1 MQENIPFRC
10 HFTSKGSDLLPFTE
24 HSRSGNIIPSASMSP
39 ASGLCQRNKPG
50 HPGKPVIAAVLLLC
64 LCLALPAQQG
74 DARPRVGLALS
85 GGGSLGMAHV
95 GVLKVMEEA
104 GLRPDLI
111 TGVSMGSIVGGMY
124 AIGYSPDSLHKILKN
139 TDWSYIL
146 TNNLPEN
153 KVIFTEKHNFRN
165 SIMSLPVTSGKKIS
179 LPSGLINGQ
188 QIENMLSYYA
198 WPSAAISD
206 FMKLPIP
213 FRCLGTDII
222 TTSIVELKSGYLPE
236 AMRASMAVPSIF
248 TPVRIDTSLLIDGG
262 VLRNIAVSELQEMG
276 AGIIIGSYTG
286 FHRYREEEL
295 HSAAGILKQIGFLQS
310 VIDYNEQKKKLYIA
324 IEPDLKDYS
333 STVFTNVDSIVQ
345 RGYMAALPF
354 KPLFKKLA
362 DSLNRLGPQKPPE
375 FILDRQYYTFD
386 QIRVE
391 GNNFYTDEQILGVLD
406 IKPGNLVSKQ
416 FITEKIELLYGKSWF
431 DKVNYRIEPV
441 NNSLH
446 LVINCI
452 EREKAIIY
460 GSVYYDNAIRS
471 GIILNASLKNLFSPR
486 SSIDIDAFIG
496 QYFRFRLN
504 ALQFVDKNQ
513 MLGLSMSMNAGN
525 TIIPAMTFREET
537 GRFSDRTFSW
547 GIGLSRMIGLNAIS
561 ILSTSLESIN
571 LVPGYISAASLKRAS
586 FNSYSI
592 SYQYQANTVD
602 TKYYPHSGTISN
614 IEINTSKLISARVK
628 TSQYDRRYDR
638 ELPEDFG
645 FRRTYTL
652 TGNIRH
658 YFNTGKKT
666 TLAVKGSLLY
676 TYHTDST
683 LSHNNYYFIGGT
695 GSTTRRSIP
704 MTGFHANEIP
714 AERFASFGFDADI
727 EILRDLHLEVMT
739 DAGIAREVEAGPALS
754 YMGGIGLGLGYMSI
768 IGPVRAGFMYGLS
781 SRERYYSDFKGFIA
795 IGFNF

>member
-1 MQENIPFRC
+1 MPGNAHFHCNSNALVSDSPFPENTICNYNTRAITMNSASVRFRMNY
-10 HFTSKGSDLLPFTE
+10 FWNPGYF
-24 HSRSGNIIPSASMSP
+24 IIP
-39 ASGLCQRNKPG
+39 
-50 HPGKPVIAAVLLLC
+50 VLLLVC
-64 LCLALPAQQG
+64 QCFPVQAQQK
-74 DARPRVGLALS
+74 DSRPRVGLALS

-153 KVIFTEKHNFRN
+153 KISFTEKHNFKN
-165 SIMSLPVTSGKKIS
+165 SIMSLPVSSGKKIS

-198 WPSAAISD
+198 WPSAAIND

-213 FRCLGTDII
+213 FKCLGTDII

-248 TPVRIDTSLLIDGG
+248 TPVRIDKSLLIDGG

-286 FHRYREEEL
+286 FHPYKEEDL

-310 VIDYNEQKKKLYIA
+310 VIDYNEEKKKLDIV

-333 STVFTNVDSIVQ
+333 STVFTNVDSIIQ
-345 RGYMAALPF
+345 RGYRAALPF
-354 KPLFKKLA
+354 KPAFKKLA
-362 DSLNRLGPQKPPE
+362 DSLNRLGVQKAPE
-375 FILDRQYYTFD
+375 FILDRQYYSFD
-386 QIRVE
+386 KVRVE
-391 GNNFYTDEQILGVLD
+391 GNKIYSDEQILGVLD
-406 IKPGNLVSKQ
+406 IKSGDLVNKQ
-416 FITEKIELLYGKSWF
+416 FITEKIELLYGKAWF

-452 EREKAIIY
+452 EREKVIIY

-471 GIILNASLKNLFSPR
+471 GIILAASLKNLIIPR

-496 QYFRFRLN
+496 QYYRFRLN
-504 ALQFVDKNQ
+504 AIQFVDRNQ
-513 MLGLSMSMNAGN
+513 KLGLSMSMNAAN

-537 GRFSDRTFSW
+537 GQFSNRTYNLD
-547 GIGLSRMIGLNAIS
+547 IGLSRMIGLNAMS
-561 ILSTSLESIN
+561 SLSASLESFN
-571 LVPGYISAASLKRAS
+571 LVPGYISAANLKRVS
-586 FNSYSI
+586 LNSYSI
-592 SYQYQANTVD
+592 NYQYQANTVD
-602 TKYYPHSGTISN
+602 KKYYPNRGTISN
-614 IEINTSKLISARVK
+614 IAINTAKPISARVK
-628 TSQYDRRYDR
+628 TSQSDRRYDR
-638 ELPEDFG
+638 NFSDDFG

-658 YFNTGKKT
+658 FFNAGKKT
-666 TLAVKGSLLY
+666 TLSVKGSLLY
-676 TYHTDST
+676 TYHVDSA
-683 LSHNNYYFIGGT
+683 LSHNNYYYIGGI
-695 GSTTRRSIP
+695 GSTTGRSIP

-714 AERFASFGFDADI
+714 AERFASLGFDADI
-727 EILRDLHLEVMT
+727 ELLRDLHLELMT
-739 DAGIAREVEAGPALS
+739 DAGLAREVKTNTELS
-754 YMGGIGLGLGYMSI
+754 YMGGLGLGLGYMSI

-781 SRERYYSDFKGFIA
+781 SRVRYFSSFKGFIA